1 MYPWLSWWPAF
12 IKLPGAGNL
21 DQEVAP
27 VTTWFPTTFE
37 LNFAGDRRI
46 ESDVVSNVASYGKQ
60 LGILTDALLVLAR
73 GDERRKVYCPVT
85 FCFPIFGLK

>member
-1 MYPWLSWWPAF
+1 MYPWLSWRPAF
-12 IKLPGAGNL
+12 IRPPGAGNL

-60 LGILTDALLVLAR
+60 LGIPTDALRVLAR
-73 GDERRKVYCPVT
+73 GDKRREVYCPITSAFLSLV
-85 FCFPIFGLK
+85 